1 MNKKSNLLF
10 YIFQD
15 EYFAKYGGS
24 VIPVEPNDVFFSL
37 HAVVLTTVT
46 IVQCFIFEV
55 SSKPFAISYGIIYL
69 VHTQNFPKNLTL
81 LSPDTH
87 VGVRIRG

>member
-1 MNKKSNLLF
+1 MKLIIF
-10 YIFQD
+10 IFFQD

-46 IVQCFIFEV
+46 IIQCFIFEV
-55 SSKPFAISYGIIYL
+55 SYF
-69 VHTQNFPKNLTL
+69 FL
-81 LSPDTH
+81 LYAMGLFT
-87 VGVRIRG
+87 